1 MKDQK
6 LTKADLAQFTGTEV
20 WYSHALKRNILYT
33 EGMQYVAEKAG
44 AYWLLDEIVFNQIQP
59 LVASENFQVWILRVD
74 LEKSNAVLTCDDG
87 NGKIVYKKVI
97 SYTDFPLD
105 EIKIYFIDNVVLLT
119 SEY

>member
-1 MKDQK
+1 MKDQI
-6 LTKADLAQFTGTEV
+6 TKADLAQFTGTEV
-20 WYSHALKRNILYT
+20 WYRHALRRNILYT

-59 LVASENFQVWILRVD
+59 RIASEKFQVWTLSVD
-74 LEKSNAVLTCDDG
+74 LEKSTAVLACDNG

-105 EIKIYFIDNVVLLT
+105 EIKIYFTNSVILLT